1 MVLTVAVYLLVGQ
14 DSIVNRVPV
23 YHRLLTIRKP
33 TLETVGIDGTV
44 VGVVIVGD
52 GVAVGVGGDRERCGV
67 GGCSVQFSWVGR

>member
-52 GVAVGVGGDRERCGV
+52 GVAVGVGGDRERGGV